1 MSNILLWTDNAST
14 LLASA
19 ITNSQTTLTVTA
31 TQGALFPSPGA
42 NQIFVGTL
50 EDSSGNIE
58 VVWCTGRTGDTMTI
72 VRAQEG
78 TTAAAFASG
87 TRFEIRCTAGM
98 LQVFLQKNGGD
109 TLAGTTNVSGV
120 IALGSGGSIQGGE
133 YAGGYL
139 RSGPGVTAGQI
150 YVSGGVPMSG
160 ASPILTAASLTSNI
174 PSGYALLQSQM
185 IVMWAGS
192 SSSSPAGFHLC
203 DGTNGTPNL
212 EDQFIVGGGGALPT
226 SGTYSAATGSTA
238 PGGGV
243 TGGYTLGLT
252 DLPSH
257 VHPFNY
263 EAGASL
269 FTATGNPS
277 YYITAAPGSPGAQ
290 TFPGSPNTGAG
301 TNAHTHTF
309 TGAAHTHTQSIPYRA
324 VFFIMKL

>member
-1 MSNILLWTDNAST
+1 

-50 EDSSGNIE
+50 EDTSGNIE
-58 VVWCTGRTGDTMTI
+58 VVWCTGRTGDTCTI
-72 VRAQEG
+72 VRGQEG

-87 TRFEIRCTAGM
+87 SRFEIRCTAGM
-98 LQVFLQKNGGD
+98 LQAFLQKNGGD

-120 IALGSGGSIQGGE
+120 IQLGSGGSLQGGE

-139 RSGPGVTAGQI
+139 RSGPGVTSGQV
-150 YVSGGVPMSG
+150 YVSGGVPYSG
-160 ASPILTAASLTSNI
+160 TSPILTAASLVANI

-192 SSSSPAGFHLC
+192 SASIPAGFHLC

-212 EDQFIVGGGGALPT
+212 EDQFIVGGGGSLPT
-226 SGTYSAATGSTA
+226 SGTYSAVTGSTTPA
-238 PGGGV
+238 GG
-243 TGGYTLGLT
+243 TTSGYTLGLS

-257 VHPFNY
+257 VHPFDYAAGSGGLNY
-263 EAGASL
+263 IGIPGFALPTNYIFNGSG
-269 FTATGNPS
+269 TGQRNS
-277 YYITAAPGSPGAQ
+277 FA
-290 TFPGSPNTGAG
+290 GSPNTGAG
-301 TNAHTHTF
+301 SNAHTHVAP
-309 TGAAHTHTQSIPYRA
+309 GAPHTHTQSIPYKA